1 MAIEGALAAGFG
13 VMTRAITAD
22 VGDELRL
29 EGGREQIGLLYALT
43 AATSKLA
50 GAFSIGL
57 TFNVLAWIGYDAKAG
72 ATNTP
77 GQILGLELAYIVGP
91 IVFVMLAG
99 ACFIGYK
106 LDATAHAEIRRQL
119 DERDGHTDVVYDEAA
134 VLEGLTG
141 EPGGHSTIDRR

>member
-1 MAIEGALAAGFG
+1 M
-13 VMTRAITAD
+13 
-22 VGDELRL
+22 
-29 EGGREQIGLLYALT
+29 QILLSLLLGLLYALT

-57 TFNVLAWIGYDAKAG
+57 TFNVLAWIGYDAKVG

-141 EPGGHSTIDRR
+141 EPGGHSTVNKT